1 MLVQQAQRGKRI
13 PDYRSDI
20 HQLLCASPNIQ
31 LGGMFGG
38 AKLTPVDNPH
48 VYLGAGLIYVCRRS
62 LAEIGEVV
70 EK

>member
-1 MLVQQAQRGKRI
+1 
-13 PDYRSDI
+13 
-20 HQLLCASPNIQ
+20 
-31 LGGMFGG
+31 MFGG

-62 LAEIGEVV
+62 LAEIGEEV